1 MGLKRAAWRRQRRR
15 FPCGRLVKR
24 SGHRFVFG
32 CVFWV
37 VFTGYFWSMLEP
49 TGFSPHSRLRK
60 RLWVCLHIH
69 CCTLR
74 CDFGFSPVQ
83 SSHRI
88 KEIGDRSWTFRTEC
102 FCVTNFNQLDRREA
116 TNCLYRRASRLWAH
130 MYVLKGIYCVLQRC
144 ELFWWIIL
152 RVLSALNIYFDGF
165 SGVLVC
171 FWQTET
177 TGGLLSFA
185 LFWWMD
191 SSTGQ

>member
-130 MYVLKGIYCVLQRC
+130 IYVLKGIYCVLQRC

-152 RVLSALNIYFDGF
+152 
-165 SGVLVC
+165 
-171 FWQTET
+171 
-177 TGGLLSFA
+177 
-185 LFWWMD
+185 
-191 SSTGQ
+191 

>member
-49 TGFSPHSRLRK
+49 TGFSPHNRFQRAALS
-60 RLWVCLHIH
+60 VCLHIR

-130 MYVLKGIYCVLQRC
+130 IYVLKGIYCVLQRC

-152 RVLSALNIYFDGF
+152 
-165 SGVLVC
+165 
-171 FWQTET
+171 
-177 TGGLLSFA
+177 
-185 LFWWMD
+185 
-191 SSTGQ
+191 

>member
-116 TNCLYRRASRLWAH
+116 TNCLYRRASRLWANVCFERH
-130 MYVLKGIYCVLQRC
+130 ILCSTAMRIVLVNNFI
-144 ELFWWIIL
+144 

-171 FWQTET
+171 FWQTGT